1 MDPCVLSMIKS
12 LLSWYIDASA
22 LVPYFDFILSLKI
35 RESSVLSQYNLLSPS
50 EPWNS
55 TSSLNVAIPVT
66 YRLSISTLVN
76 PSILF
81 AQTISH
87 LLSVVPKV

>member
-66 YRLSISTLVN
+66 YKSSTSTLVN
-76 PSILF
+76 PSTLL
-81 AQTISH
+81 AYTVPH
-87 LLSVVPKV
+87 LLSIDPKS